1 MRGIGQNLILY
12 LILGLMQK
20 VYRGSRDRA
29 QATSVSNWQVYDM
42 RAMRR
47 IQSWTQAR
55 RDARDILGC
64 HKLR

>member
-1 MRGIGQNLILY
+1 
-12 LILGLMQK
+12 MQK